1 MFAFGLVIGIIIVIG
16 IVVGGIFLYKK
27 VLKNSVI

>member
-16 IVVGGIFLYKK
+16 IVVGAIFLYKK
-27 VLKNSVI
+27 VLKKVA

>member
-1 MFAFGLVIGIIIVIG
+1 MFAFGLVIGIIVVAG

-27 VLKNSVI
+27 VLKKAV